1 MVSIAESS
9 GKASGPLASIADAHG
24 HLNMLHQVHR
34 QIDRALASQV
44 LVREAGQRLLAIS
57 T

>member
-9 GKASGPLASIADAHG
+9 GKASGPLASVADAHG
-24 HLNMLHQVHR
+24 HLNMLHQVRR